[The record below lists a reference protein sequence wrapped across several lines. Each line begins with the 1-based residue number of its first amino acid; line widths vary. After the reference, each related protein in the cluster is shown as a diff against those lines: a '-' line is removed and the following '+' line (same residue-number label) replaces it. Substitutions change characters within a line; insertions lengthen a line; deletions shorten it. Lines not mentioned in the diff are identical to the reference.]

1 MAQDTTQARTEQATP
16 RRREDARRRG
26 QVPYSAD
33 LSTSF
38 VLFISLTTLWFIS
51 PLMGSE
57 LVRMMHIE
65 LSGADVGSQVW
76 QSDQVKQICIV
87 LVSRALMTTGMLSG
101 IVFVATLTIG
111 ASQAG
116 LRFTFEP
123 LEINWEKLNI
133 ASGWSRL
140 LSARSAMRAAMA
152 VAKAAVT
159 AGVAWWVIRGALD
172 DYHPEMSLYE
182 AITIVWYAGLKLGLI
197 LTGMMLPLAIAD
209 YLFQRQRHE
218 ADLRMTRQEV
228 IEEQRD
234 DQVDPHL
241 RARQRKMQR
250 ERNKEQNL
258 DQVSSATVVVS
269 NPTHFAVALK
279 YERGQMDAPILVAK
293 GEDDF
298 AQEIMAEAR
307 KHGVPVLRRP
317 PVARALYA
325 LGQVGQVIP
334 DGLFQAVAEILAFV
348 YKTRREG

>member
-16 RRREDARRRG
+16 RRREEARRRG
-26 QVPYSAD
+26 QVPYSTD

-38 VLFISLTTLWFIS
+38 VLFIALAALWFAS
-51 PLMGSE
+51 PLMGGQ
-57 LVRMMHIE
+57 LVQMMRIE
-65 LSGADVGSQVW
+65 LTAVDVG
-76 QSDQVKQICIV
+76 DQAWHSPDVKRFLMLI
-87 LVSRALMTTGMLSG
+87 VSRGLLISGMLAG
-101 IVFVATLTIG
+101 VVFVSTLTIG

-123 LEINWEKLNI
+123 LTINWEKLNVT
-133 ASGWSRL
+133 SGWSRL
-140 LSARSAMRAAMA
+140 FSARSAMRAAMA
-152 VAKAAVT
+152 VAKATVA
-159 AGVAWWVIRGALD
+159 AAVAWWVIRGAIN
-172 DYHPEMSLYE
+172 DYDPEMSLFQ
-182 AITIVWYAGLKLGLI
+182 AVTVIWYAALKLGLI
-197 LTGMMLPLAIAD
+197 LSGIMLPLAIAD

-218 ADLRMTRQEV
+218 ADLMMTRQEV

-234 DQVDPHL
+234 DEVDPQL
-241 RARQRKMQR
+241 RARQRKLQR
-250 ERNKEQNL
+250 ERNRQQSL
-258 DQVSSATVVVS
+258 GQVSTSTVVVS
-269 NPTHFAVALK
+269 NPTHYAVALK
-279 YERGQMDAPILVAK
+279 YERGKMDAPIIVAK

-334 DGLFQAVAEILAFV
+334 PGLFQAVAEILAFV